1 MLFLFLFLINIF
13 NSFGLSWL
21 SFTDSHIDLDYK
33 VDSPD
38 NCLLWSKIGTKCC
51 RKNSIPLKPYNKV
64 SKWGNI
70 KCDIPTILFE
80 GIINWIKTNLYS
92 TYKFDFIIN
101 TGDDCSHKD
110 ISQPFSNINIKT
122 INYVWDVIYNN
133 FPNIPYYSIYGNH
146 DEVIVDQTPPL
157 LTPYFISKSSYNWNK
172 WIINSSTLQY
182 GYYSQNFNK
191 NLKIISFNSIYY
203 DSNNIFKINNTKS
216 DTKSINNQFKWLDNE
231 LNNSLINNQQVLF
244 LNHIP
249 IGGSESIEY
258 SNYNLKILFAKY
270 QSIILLNMNGHTHN
284 NRFTLIKNID
294 NKYIGFSMIP
304 LSMTTDNH
312 FPGFRI
318 YTYNNNKL
326 DYINY
331 ICNLTK
337 IILTNKIICEQEY
350 IFSKEYNISHINL
363 NNTIELYN
371 KLINFSNYFNK
382 YYSHYSTGGNITNC
396 NTNNC
401 KQNYI
406 NEIIV

>member
-1 MLFLFLFLINIF
+1 MIFLFLFLINIF
-13 NSFGLSWL
+13 YSFGLSWL

-33 VDSPD
+33 ANSPD
-38 NCLLWSKIGTKCC
+38 NCLLWSNIGTKCC
-51 RKNSIPLKPYNKV
+51 RQSSIPLKPYNKV

-70 KCDIPTILFE
+70 KCDIPTLLFE

-92 TYKFDFIIN
+92 SYKFDFIIN

-110 ISQPFSNINIKT
+110 ISQPFSSINIKT
-122 INYVWDVIYNN
+122 INYVWNVINNN
-133 FPNIPYYSIYGNH
+133 FPTIPYYPVYGNH

-157 LTPYFISKSSYNWNK
+157 LTPQFISKSSYNWNK
-172 WIINSSTLQY
+172 WIANSSTLQY
-182 GYYSQNFNK
+182 GYYSQVFNK

-203 DSNNIFKINNTKS
+203 DSNNIFKINNTKN
-216 DTKSINNQFKWLDNE
+216 DIKRINNQFKWLDNE

-258 SNYNLKILFAKY
+258 SNYNLKLLLEKY

-284 NRFTLIKNID
+284 NRFTLIKNTN

-326 DYINY
+326 DYTNY
-331 ICNLTK
+331 ICNLTE
-337 IILTNKIICEQEY
+337 IILNNKILCQYEY
-350 IFSKEYNISHINL
+350 TFSTEYNISNINL
-363 NNTIELYN
+363 NNTIQLYN
-371 KLINFSNYFNK
+371 NLINSPNYFNK
-382 YYSHYSTGGNITNC
+382 YYSHYSTGGNISDCTTNS
-396 NTNNC
+396 C
-401 KQNYI
+401 KKNYI

>member
-1 MLFLFLFLINIF
+1 MMFMFLFLINIF
-13 NSFGLSWL
+13 YSFGLSWL

-33 VDSPD
+33 ANSPD

-51 RKNSIPLKPYNKV
+51 RQSSIPLKPYNKV

-70 KCDIPTILFE
+70 KCDIPTLLFE

-92 TYKFDFIIN
+92 SYKFDFIIN

-122 INYVWDVIYNN
+122 INYVWNVIHNN
-133 FPNIPYYSIYGNH
+133 FPNIPYYPVYGNH

-157 LTPYFISKSSYNWNK
+157 LTSLFISKSSYNWNK
-172 WIINSSTLQY
+172 WIFNSSTLQY
-182 GYYSQNFNK
+182 GYYSQVFNK

-203 DSNNIFKINNTKS
+203 DSNNIFKINNTKN
-216 DTKSINNQFKWLDNE
+216 DIKRINNQFKWLDNE

-258 SNYNLKILFAKY
+258 SNYNLKLLLEKY

-284 NRFTLIKNID
+284 NRFTLIKNTD

-331 ICNLTK
+331 ICNLTT
-337 IILTNKIICEQEY
+337 IILNNKILCQYEY
-350 IFSKEYNISHINL
+350 TFSTEYNISNINL
-363 NNTIELYN
+363 NNTIQLYN
-371 KLINFSNYFNK
+371 NLINSPNYFNK
-382 YYSHYSTGGNITNC
+382 YYSHYSIGGNITNC
-396 NTNNC
+396 STSIC
-401 KQNYI
+401 KQQYI